1 MSNRGKTIFKKNKRE
16 MSLERP
22 MVTRHY
28 KMVWDLDRC
37 VGCQMGPTACPK
49 EALTHVEGRIE
60 NGRMVEM
67 PSVEVDPEKCV
78 MCGICAEICPVHA
91 ITMDVNGKPEIPVLE
106 YGAFPEVRGHTTFEK
121 EKLDISLKDFIINNC
136 PTNII
141 SYDEENKTLA
151 VRYEDCIRCR
161 QCEVASNGAFSVLQ
175 PWQGSVVLKR
185 EKCVEGC
192 LACADVCPTRALHI
206 NDEGELVLADY
217 FCIKCGA
224 CMHACPI
231 QPEFEE
237 EEFTFES
244 QGLTLT
250 RTHKKLL
257 NEDEL
262 AIKVERWR
270 VRHTPVKSAA
280 WIEALRKLADDKASA
295 VEIDRKRALKRR
307 DLILALKGHLLPEV
321 SNLIKDD

>member
-1 MSNRGKTIFKKNKRE
+1 MSQRGKTFKIRTE
-16 MSLERP
+16 HAMTLERS

-28 KMVWDLDRC
+28 LMTWDLDRC

-49 EALTHVEGRIE
+49 EALTHLDGVIVDGRIVT
-60 NGRMVEM
+60 R
-67 PSVEVDPEKCV
+67 PSVDVDPDLCV
-78 MCGICAEICPVHA
+78 MCGICVEVCPVHA
-91 ITMDVNGKPEIPVLE
+91 IDMKINGEHEIPVIAYE
-106 YGAFPEVRGHTTFEK
+106 AFPEIRGNLTFEK
-121 EKLDISLKDFIINNC
+121 SEFDFSLKDFVINNC

-141 SYDEENKTLA
+141 SYDEENDTMA
-151 VRYEDCIRCR
+151 IQFEDCIRCR
-161 QCEVASNGAFSVLQ
+161 QCEVASNGAFKVTQ
-175 PWQGSVVLKR
+175 RWQGSVELRR
-185 EKCVEGC
+185 ERCVDGC
-192 LACADVCPTRALHI
+192 FACADVCPTRALYI

-217 FCIKCGA
+217 YCIKCGA

-231 QPEFEE
+231 QPQFEE

-250 RTHKKLL
+250 RTKQKLV

-270 VRHTPVKSAA
+270 VQHSPVQSAA

-295 VEIDRKRALKRR
+295 VEIDRKRALRRR
-307 DLILALKGHLLPEV
+307 DLILTLRGHILPPETK
-321 SNLIKDD
+321 NLD

>member
-1 MSNRGKTIFKKNKRE
+1 MSHRGKTIKTRNKHE
-16 MSLERP
+16 MTLERP

-28 KMVWDLDRC
+28 EMRWDLDRC
-37 VGCQMGPTACPK
+37 VGCQMGPTVCPK
-49 EALTHVEGRIE
+49 EALTHIDGEII
-60 NGRMVEM
+60 NGRMASP
-67 PSVEVDPEKCV
+67 PSVDVDPEKCV
-78 MCGICAEICPVHA
+78 FCGICVETCPVHA
-91 ITMDVNGKPEIPVLE
+91 IEMKVNGQPEIPVLK
-106 YGAFPEVRGHTTFEK
+106 YDAYPEIRGHLTFTKSEFDFSK
-121 EKLDISLKDFIINNC
+121 KDFVINNC

-141 SYDEENKTLA
+141 SYDEENNTMA
-151 VRYEDCIRCR
+151 IRYEDCIRCR
-161 QCEVASNGAFSVLQ
+161 QCEVASDGAFKVTQ
-175 PWQGSVVLKR
+175 RWEGSVQLHR
-185 EKCVEGC
+185 DKCVEGC

-206 NDEGELVLADY
+206 NEDGELVLADY

-250 RTHKKLL
+250 RTKKTLV

-270 VRHTPVKSAA
+270 VNHKPVKSAA

-307 DLILALKGHLLPEV
+307 DLILALRSHILPEHT
-321 SNLIKDD
+321 KDVE